1 MVSVPISY
9 GVKRNFQ
16 IFDPLD
22 FLAELTQHI
31 PNKGEH
37 LIRYY
42 GHYSNKARGMRSRNA
57 PESRS
62 IGVPRSTGILP
73 VSPTGVSPVENSALR
88 PPAGNANLPIGT
100 LPPAQST
107 DDPPALSP
115 SKGRRWAMLI
125 QRVYHADP
133 LLCPRCGGTMKII
146 AFIEAHQQ
154 SVIRKILQHCG
165 LWQDPPS
172 RSPPKPATSPP
183 GPKSGHQASLF
194 AGDDDPDSRL
204 THEVDPDFL
213 EFVRR
218 EEIEEAEPTWEL

>member
-42 GHYSNKARGMRSRNA
+42 GHYSNKARGMRARQAREAGSPMDNPA
-57 PESRS
+57 PQ
-62 IGVPRSTGILP
+62 
-73 VSPTGVSPVENSALR
+73 
-88 PPAGNANLPIGT
+88 PP
-100 LPPAQST
+100 
-107 DDPPALSP
+107 DPSP
-115 SKGRRWAMLI
+115 SKGEDGPSGPGEGAPDRLARRRWAMLI

-133 LLCPRCGGTMKII
+133 LRCPQCGGTMKII

-154 SVIRKILQHCG
+154 AVIRKILQHCG
-165 LWQDPPS
+165 LPPEDPKGWQDPPS
-172 RSPPKPATSPP
+172 RGPPQPAHSSA
-183 GPKSGHQASLF
+183 GPKSGHQGSLF
-194 AGDDDPDSRL
+194 AGDDDLASRL

-213 EFVRR
+213 EFARR
-218 EEIEEAEPTWEL
+218 EEIEEPDPTWEP